1 MTPTTLYKGL
11 LAAVVVSFGLGAC
24 SPALDWRTVRPE
36 ASASLETLFPCKPDR
51 LDRSLQLPG
60 LSGPPVV
67 VHLLSCKAND
77 ATWALSY
84 LEVGEVTRVSTALA
98 AMTQA
103 MRDNLNAVAPQPIVA
118 EDLGPANVAGMT
130 PQALAKHW
138 RFRGQRPGEGGRLEP
153 LEVQSWHF
161 AHGLTVY
168 QASVWRHP
176 PPAGEKAHADAVE
189 TFAAGLNFS
198 D

>member
-1 MTPTTLYKGL
+1 MRGL
-11 LAAVVVSFGLGAC
+11 VLASLGLSAC
-24 SPALDWRTVRPE
+24 SPALDWRTVRPRPG
-36 ASASLETLFPCKPDR
+36 ASLEVLFPCKPDR
-51 LDRSLQLPG
+51 LERSLQLPG
-60 LSGPPVV
+60 LPGPPVV
-67 VHLLSCKAND
+67 VHLLSCKAHD
-77 ATWALSY
+77 TTWALSY
-84 LEVGEVTRVSTALA
+84 LEAGEVTRVSTALA

-103 MRDNLNAVAPQPIVA
+103 LRDNLNAAAPQAVVA
-118 EDLGPANVAGMT
+118 DDLGPVQVPGMT

-138 RFRGQRPGEGGRLEP
+138 RFRGQLPVEGGRMAP

-168 QASVWRHP
+168 QASVWRHL
-176 PPAGEKAHADAVE
+176 PPASVKEHADAVE